1 MRRSAHDVCLINGW
15 GKLVQQLDSVR
26 AQIIEVLARMIQPGI
41 PISGGTRIARD
52 LGLDSVAIMDF
63 VMELEERFDILIPLD
78 QIADVE
84 TVRDL
89 SNAIEALVKDAS

>member
-1 MRRSAHDVCLINGW
+1 METVGS
-15 GKLVQQLDSVR
+15 
-26 AQIIEVLARMIQPGI
+26 QIIEVLSSMIS
-41 PISGGTRIARD
+41 SGVPVSNGTRIARD

-84 TVRDL
+84 TIHDL
-89 SNAIEALVKDAS
+89 TKAIEAIMKDAA

>member
-1 MRRSAHDVCLINGW
+1 METVG
-15 GKLVQQLDSVR
+15 
-26 AQIIEVLARMIQPGI
+26 AQIIEVLSSMIPSGI
-41 PISGGTRIARD
+41 PVTDGTRIARD

-84 TVRDL
+84 TIHDL
-89 SNAIEALVKDAS
+89 TKAIEAIMKDAA

>member
-1 MRRSAHDVCLINGW
+1 MRCPARDVCLINGW
-15 GKLVQQLDSVR
+15 GKLVQQLDSVG
-26 AQIIEVLARMIQPGI
+26 AQIIEVLAAMIQPGI
-41 PISGGTRIARD
+41 PISEGTRIARD

-84 TVRDL
+84 TIRDL
-89 SNAIEALVKDAS
+89 SNAVEALVKDAA

>member
-1 MRRSAHDVCLINGW
+1 MA
-15 GKLVQQLDSVR
+15 QQLDSIG
-26 AQIIEVLARMIQPGI
+26 AQIIEVLAGMIPPGT
-41 PISGGTRIARD
+41 PVSAGTRIARD

-84 TVRDL
+84 TIRDL
-89 SNAIEALVKDAS
+89 SNAIEALVKD

>member
-1 MRRSAHDVCLINGW
+1 MA
-15 GKLVQQLDSVR
+15 QLMETVG
-26 AQIIEVLARMIQPGI
+26 AQIIEVLSSMIPSGI
-41 PISGGTRIARD
+41 PVTDGTRIARD

-84 TVRDL
+84 TIHDL
-89 SNAIEALVKDAS
+89 TKAIEAIMKDAA

>member
-1 MRRSAHDVCLINGW
+1 MA
-15 GKLVQQLDSVR
+15 QLMETVG
-26 AQIIEVLARMIQPGI
+26 AQIIEVLSSMIP
-41 PISGGTRIARD
+41 SGVPVTDGTRIARD

-84 TVRDL
+84 TIHDL
-89 SNAIEALVKDAS
+89 TKAIEAIMKDAA

>member
-1 MRRSAHDVCLINGW
+1 METVG
-15 GKLVQQLDSVR
+15 
-26 AQIIEVLARMIQPGI
+26 AQIIEVLSSMIPSGI
-41 PISGGTRIARD
+41 PVTDGTRIARD

-84 TVRDL
+84 TIHDL
-89 SNAIEALVKDAS
+89 TKAIEAIVKDAA

>member
-1 MRRSAHDVCLINGW
+1 METVG
-15 GKLVQQLDSVR
+15 
-26 AQIIEVLARMIQPGI
+26 AQIIEVLSSMIP
-41 PISGGTRIARD
+41 SGVPVTDGTRIARD

-84 TVRDL
+84 TIHDL
-89 SNAIEALVKDAS
+89 TKAIEAIMKDAA

>member
-1 MRRSAHDVCLINGW
+1 MA
-15 GKLVQQLDSVR
+15 QQLDSIG
-26 AQIIEVLARMIQPGI
+26 AQILEVLAGMIQPGI
-41 PISGGTRIARD
+41 PVSESTRIARD

-84 TVRDL
+84 TIRDL
-89 SNAIEALVKDAS
+89 RNAIEALVKD

>member
-1 MRRSAHDVCLINGW
+1 MA
-15 GKLVQQLDSVR
+15 QVR
-26 AQIIEVLARMIQPGI
+26 ETVGAQIIEILSTLVPSGI
-41 PISGGTRIARD
+41 PVSGGTRIARD

-89 SNAIEALVKDAS
+89 TKAVEALVKDAA

>member
-1 MRRSAHDVCLINGW
+1 MA
-15 GKLVQQLDSVR
+15 QVR
-26 AQIIEVLARMIQPGI
+26 DTIGAQIIEVLAGMVAPGI

-84 TVRDL
+84 TIRDL
-89 SNAIEALVKDAS
+89 SNAVEALVRDAA

>member
-1 MRRSAHDVCLINGW
+1 
-15 GKLVQQLDSVR
+15 VQQLDSVG
-26 AQIIEVLARMIQPGI
+26 AQIIEVLAAMIQPGI
-41 PISGGTRIARD
+41 PISEGTRIARD

-84 TVRDL
+84 TIRDL
-89 SNAIEALVKDAS
+89 SNAVEALVKDAA

>member
-1 MRRSAHDVCLINGW
+1 MGW
-15 GKLVQQLDSVR
+15 GKLAQILDTIG
-26 AQIIEVLARMIQPGI
+26 AKIIEVLAPMIPPGVA
-41 PISGGTRIARD
+41 ISDGTRIARD

-84 TVRDL
+84 TIRDL
-89 SNAIEALVKDAS
+89 TKAVEALVRDAA

>member
-1 MRRSAHDVCLINGW
+1 MAQL
-15 GKLVQQLDSVR
+15 LDSIG
-26 AQIIEVLARMIQPGI
+26 AQIIEVLAGMVPPGI
-41 PISGGTRIARD
+41 PIAGGTRIARD

-84 TVRDL
+84 TIRDL
-89 SNAIEALVKDAS
+89 SKAIEALLKDAA

>member
-1 MRRSAHDVCLINGW
+1 LGVLA
-15 GKLVQQLDSVR
+15 QVR
-26 AQIIEVLARMIQPGI
+26 DKIGAQIIEVLSAMVPSGI

-84 TVRDL
+84 TIRDL
-89 SNAIEALVKDAS
+89 TKAVEALVRDAA

>member
-1 MRRSAHDVCLINGW
+1 MT
-15 GKLVQQLDSVR
+15 QQLDDIT
-26 AQIIEVLARMIQPGI
+26 AEIIEVLAGMVQPGT
-41 PISGGTRIARD
+41 PISARTRIARD

-84 TVRDL
+84 TIRDLCQAVEVLVRD
-89 SNAIEALVKDAS
+89 AA

>member
-1 MRRSAHDVCLINGW
+1 MFRDGGYGILAQVKETVG
-15 GKLVQQLDSVR
+15 
-26 AQIIEVLARMIQPGI
+26 AQIIEVLSKVIPSGI
-41 PISGGTRIARD
+41 PISDGTRIARD
-52 LGLDSVAIMDF
+52 LGLDSVAVMDF

-89 SNAIEALVKDAS
+89 TRAVEILVKDAA

>member
-1 MRRSAHDVCLINGW
+1 MGRLIRGW
-15 GKLVQQLDSVR
+15 GQLVQQLDSIG
-26 AQIIEVLARMIQPGI
+26 AQIIEVLAAMIPPGI

-63 VMELEERFDILIPLD
+63 VMELEEHFDILITLD

-89 SNAIEALVKDAS
+89 SNAVEALVKDAV

>member
-1 MRRSAHDVCLINGW
+1 METVG
-15 GKLVQQLDSVR
+15 
-26 AQIIEVLARMIQPGI
+26 AQIIEVLSSMIPSGI
-41 PISGGTRIARD
+41 PVSDGTRIARD

-84 TVRDL
+84 TIHDL
-89 SNAIEALVKDAS
+89 TKAIEAIVKDAA

>member
-1 MRRSAHDVCLINGW
+1 MAQVKETIG
-15 GKLVQQLDSVR
+15 
-26 AQIIEVLARMIQPGI
+26 AQIIEVLSTMIPPGI
-41 PISGGTRIARD
+41 TVSDGTRIARD

-84 TVRDL
+84 TIRDL
-89 SNAIEALVKDAS
+89 TKAVEALVKDAA

>member
-1 MRRSAHDVCLINGW
+1 MAKVKETVG
-15 GKLVQQLDSVR
+15 
-26 AQIIEVLARMIQPGI
+26 AQIIEVLSTMIPSGVT
-41 PISGGTRIARD
+41 ISGGTRIARD

-84 TVRDL
+84 TIRDL
-89 SNAIEALVKDAS
+89 TKAVEALVKDSA

>member
-1 MRRSAHDVCLINGW
+1 MAQV
-15 GKLVQQLDSVR
+15 LDTIG
-26 AQIIEVLARMIQPGI
+26 AQIIKVLAGMVPSGA
-41 PISGGTRIARD
+41 PITGETRIARD

-84 TVRDL
+84 TIHDL
-89 SNAIEALVKDAS
+89 TKAIEALVKDAA

>member
-1 MRRSAHDVCLINGW
+1 MA
-15 GKLVQQLDSVR
+15 QVR
-26 AQIIEVLARMIQPGI
+26 DKIGAQIMEVLSSMVPSGI
-41 PISGGTRIARD
+41 PISGSTRIARD

-84 TVRDL
+84 TIRDL
-89 SNAIEALVKDAS
+89 TKAVEALVRDAA

>member
-1 MRRSAHDVCLINGW
+1 MN
-15 GKLVQQLDSVR
+15 QQLDDITTQV
-26 AQIIEVLARMIQPGI
+26 IDVLAGMVQSGT
-41 PISGGTRIARD
+41 PISGRTRIARD

-84 TVRDL
+84 TIRDLCQAVDALVRD
-89 SNAIEALVKDAS
+89 AA

>member
-1 MRRSAHDVCLINGW
+1 METVGS
-15 GKLVQQLDSVR
+15 
-26 AQIIEVLARMIQPGI
+26 QIIEVLSSMISSGVPV
-41 PISGGTRIARD
+41 SGGTRIARD

-84 TVRDL
+84 TIHDL
-89 SNAIEALVKDAS
+89 TKAIEAIMKDAA